1 MGGGVELK
9 STPDLDILYFLFTIS
24 RYEWKVNR
32 IFKSKMKKIFK
43 PSNYLENYSSCVVYV
58 PSCAVCIS
66 TLASSTVTS
75 NQHTNKTS
83 NYVHYHQEIQ
93 ARVHYTEDVQHV
105 KLCETWASFGQVIF
119 SQVVNLNRCEIIGI
133 IKKYCLGNH
142 IITSAKFVNI
152 QWGNLVEN
160 NLMTQFKLMN
170 YFDGQNLEKFGSEF
184 LGQNPKVK
192 KILKFPLAF
201 DGECKADFCQL

>member
-1 MGGGVELK
+1 MIK
-9 STPDLDILYFLFTIS
+9 PSTVKMFRCEFETLIPKWGEGSSSSLLQIWIFCVFVFTIS

-119 SQVVNLNRCEIIGI
+119 SQVLQESPVCGGWIVN
-133 IKKYCLGNH
+133 Y
-142 IITSAKFVNI
+142 
-152 QWGNLVEN
+152 
-160 NLMTQFKLMN
+160 
-170 YFDGQNLEKFGSEF
+170 Y
-184 LGQNPKVK
+184 NP
-192 KILKFPLAF
+192 L
-201 DGECKADFCQL
+201 